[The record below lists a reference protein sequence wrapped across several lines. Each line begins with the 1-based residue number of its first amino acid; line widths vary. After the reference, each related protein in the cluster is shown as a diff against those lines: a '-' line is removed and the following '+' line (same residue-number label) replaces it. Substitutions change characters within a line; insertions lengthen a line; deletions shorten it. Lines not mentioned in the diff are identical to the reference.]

1 MGEFAAGLRQRIR
14 DTQAALR
21 RALDN
26 QDPYDVQIEQSELD
40 DLLRI
45 AQEHGVD
52 TPARGAERLETVC

>member
-21 RALDN
+21 RAIDS
-26 QDPYDVQIEQSELD
+26 QDPYDVQVEQTELD

-45 AQEHGVD
+45 AQEHGVETRLTD
-52 TPARGAERLETVC
+52 RLEPAF